1 MPRPYEVT
9 FENVLVSAAQD
20 LVTILGATGKIC
32 RILRAWV
39 TSVDTTLV
47 TSQQIQL
54 RGRFLPATL
63 TAGSGGTT
71 PTPRPTDPGDAAA
84 SFTAHVNDTTKTTT
98 SGTATT
104 LEENGCHLYQ
114 GFDKTFARPPIV
126 GPSEAFV
133 FELLSTVS
141 GTVHMSGGVEVEEMG
156 G

>member
-1 MPRPYEVT
+1 MPRTYEVT
-9 FENVLVSAAQD
+9 FENVLVSAPQD
-20 LVTILGATGKIC
+20 LATILGAAGKMV
-32 RILRAWV
+32 RILRQWV

-63 TAGSGGTT
+63 TAGSGGST

-84 SFTAHVNDTTKTTT
+84 SFTAHANDTTKTTT
-98 SGTATT
+98 SGTATVV
-104 LEENGCHLYQ
+104 EENGCHLYQ
-114 GFDKTFARPPIV
+114 GYDKTLARPVYV
-126 GPSEAFV
+126 GPSEAYV

-141 GTVHMSGGVEVEEMG
+141 GTVHLSGGVEVEEMG

>member
-20 LVTILGATGKIC
+20 LVTILGAAGKIVRVL
-32 RILRAWV
+32 RIWV
-39 TSVDTTLV
+39 SSVDTTLV
-47 TSQQIQL
+47 TSQQIQI
-54 RGRFLPATL
+54 RGRFLPATV
-63 TAGSGGTT
+63 TAGSGGST

-84 SFTAHVNDTTKTTT
+84 SFTAHANDTSKTTT
-98 SGTATT
+98 SGTAATV
-104 LEENGCHLYQ
+104 EENGCHLYQ
-114 GFDKTFARPPIV
+114 GYDKTLARPPVV

-141 GTVHMSGGVEVEEMG
+141 GTVHMSGGVEVEEYG